1 MAAFSFFRD
10 DKNLTLEET
19 YAPRIEKKTNWR
31 LVIYLPTGI
40 VSITCLMIAL
50 FIQFNIMSLGST
62 NPLDFMVIALLVF
75 IGPYG
80 FYENHRYNKIRS
92 LEEKLPEFLRDVAE
106 SGKFGMTLAVSIRS
120 ASKGRYGDLT
130 PEIRR
135 MAAQIGWGISATEA
149 LKLFSERVQTPLVR
163 RTCGIIIKAAN
174 AGGNVAD
181 ILTLVSTDIKES
193 QLTRAEKEMNMKAYM
208 IVIYVAFFVFLA
220 TVLILN
226 AVFIPQIQAAG
237 QGAAGQGA
245 DSETGAALS
254 GGATTVNAALIPEVR
269 FIYLASALIHGLG
282 DGVTAGILENG
293 QIGNGL
299 KHSFL
304 MVLIAYLM
312 LRVMLV

>member
-1 MAAFSFFRD
+1 MAAFPFFRD
-10 DKNLTLEET
+10 DKNLTLDEMYT
-19 YAPRIEKKTNWR
+19 PRIEKKTNWR
-31 LVIYLPTGI
+31 IMIYLPIGI
-40 VSITCLMIAL
+40 TAVICLMIAL
-50 FIQFNIMSLGST
+50 FIQLNILSIGTT

-80 FYENHRYNKIRS
+80 FFETHRYNKVRS

-149 LKLFSERVQTPLVR
+149 LKLFSERVQTPLVK

-181 ILTLVSTDIKES
+181 ILTLVSTDIKET

-226 AVFIPQIQAAG
+226 AVFIPQIQNAG
-237 QGAAGQGA
+237 GKSGSNGG
-245 DSETGAALS
+245 SGLS
-254 GGATTVNAALIPEVR
+254 GGATTVNAALIPQVR
-269 FIYLASALIHGLG
+269 FIYLASALVHGLG
-282 DGVTAGILENG
+282 DGLTAGILENG
-293 QIGNGL
+293 QVGNGL

>member
-1 MAAFSFFRD
+1 MAAFPFFRED
-10 DKNLTLEET
+10 RNLTLDEMYT
-19 YAPRIEKKTNWR
+19 PRIEKKTNWR
-31 LVIYLPTGI
+31 LVIYLPTGVAAI
-40 VSITCLMIAL
+40 ACLLIAI
-50 FIQFNIMSLGST
+50 FIQLGIVAIGSA
-62 NPLDFMVIALLVF
+62 NSLDFMVAGLLVF
-75 IGPYG
+75 IGPFG
-80 FYENHRYNKIRS
+80 VYENHRYNKIRS

-120 ASKGRYGDLT
+120 AAKGRYGDLT

-193 QLTRAEKEMNMKAYM
+193 QLTRAEKELNMKAYM

-226 AVFIPQIQAAG
+226 AVFIPQIQNAG
-237 QGAAGQGA
+237 GKSSGAEGGI
-245 DSETGAALS
+245 SS
-254 GGATTVNAALIPEVR
+254 GATTVNAALIPQVR
-269 FIYLASALIHGLG
+269 FIYMASALVHGLG
-282 DGVTAGILENG
+282 DGITAGILENG
-293 QIGNGL
+293 QLGNGL
-299 KHSFL
+299 KHSFV
-304 MVLIAYLM
+304 MVLLAYLM
-312 LRVMLV
+312 LRFMLG

>member
-1 MAAFSFFRD
+1 MAALPFFRG
-10 DKNLTLEET
+10 DKNLTLDEIYT
-19 YAPRIEKKTNWR
+19 PRIEKKTNWR
-31 LVIYLPTGI
+31 LVIYLPIGI
-40 VSITCLMIAL
+40 ASIICLMIAL
-50 FIQFNIMSLGST
+50 FIQFDILKVGSM
-62 NPLDFMVIALLVF
+62 NSLDFMVVGLLVF

-80 FYENHRYNKIRS
+80 FYEHHRYNQVRA

-130 PEIRR
+130 PEIKR

-193 QLTRAEKEMNMKAYM
+193 QLTRAEKELNMKAYM

-226 AVFIPQIQAAG
+226 AVFIPQIQNAG
-237 QGAAGQGA
+237 GKAN
-245 DSETGAALS
+245 TGEGESGLS
-254 GGATTVNAALIPEVR
+254 GGATTVNAALIPQVR
-269 FIYLASALIHGLG
+269 FIYLASALVHGLG
-282 DGVTAGILENG
+282 DGVTAGILETG

-299 KHSFL
+299 RHSFL
-304 MVLIAYLM
+304 MVMIAYLM

>member
-1 MAAFSFFRD
+1 MAAFPFFRG
-10 DKNLTLEET
+10 DKNLTLDEIYT
-19 YAPRIEKKTNWR
+19 PRIEKKTNWR
-31 LVIYLPTGI
+31 LVIYLPIGI
-40 VSITCLMIAL
+40 ASIICLMIAL
-50 FIQFNIMSLGST
+50 FIQFDILKVGSM
-62 NPLDFMVIALLVF
+62 NSLDFMVVALLVF

-80 FYENHRYNKIRS
+80 FYEHHRYNKVRS

-149 LKLFSERVQTPLVR
+149 LKLFSERVETPLVR

-193 QLTRAEKEMNMKAYM
+193 QLTRAEKELNMKAYM

-226 AVFIPQIQAAG
+226 AVFIPQIQNAG
-237 QGAAGQGA
+237 GKSNSGDGG
-245 DSETGAALS
+245 SGLS
-254 GGATTVNAALIPEVR
+254 GGATTVNAALIPQVR
-269 FIYLASALIHGLG
+269 FIYLASALVHGLG
-282 DGVTAGILENG
+282 DGITAGILETG

-299 KHSFL
+299 RHSFL

>member
-10 DKNLTLEET
+10 DKNLTLDEMYT
-19 YAPRIEKKTNWR
+19 PRIEKHTNWR
-31 LVIYLPTGI
+31 LGIYLPTGI
-40 VSITCLMIAL
+40 TSIICLMIAL
-50 FIQFNIMSLGST
+50 FTQFNIMSVGSL

-80 FYENHRYNKIRS
+80 VYETHRFNMVRS

-120 ASKGRYGDLT
+120 AAKGRYGDLT

-149 LKLFSERVQTPLVR
+149 LKLFSERVQTPLVK

-226 AVFIPQIQAAG
+226 AVFIPQIQNAG
-237 QGAAGQGA
+237 GKASSGDGG
-245 DSETGAALS
+245 SSGLS
-254 GGATTVNAALIPEVR
+254 GGATTVNAGLIPQVR
-269 FIYLASALIHGLG
+269 FIYLASALVHGLG

-299 KHSFL
+299 KHSFV

>member
-1 MAAFSFFRD
+1 MAAFPFFRE
-10 DKNLTLEET
+10 DKNLTLEEI
-19 YAPRIEKKTNWR
+19 YAPRIQKKTNWR

-40 VSITCLMIAL
+40 ISIICLMLAVFVQVGITTVG
-50 FIQFNIMSLGST
+50 SL

-80 FYENHRYNKIRS
+80 IYENHRFNKIRS

-120 ASKGRYGDLT
+120 AAKGRYGDLT

-149 LKLFSERVQTPLVR
+149 LKLFSERVSTPLVR

-181 ILTLVSTDIKES
+181 ILTLVSTDIKET

-226 AVFIPQIQAAG
+226 AVFIPQIQNAG
-237 QGAAGQGA
+237 AGAASGGE
-245 DSETGAALS
+245 SSGLS
-254 GGATTVNAALIPEVR
+254 GGATTVNAKLIPQVR
-269 FIYLASALIHGLG
+269 FIYLASALVHGLG

-293 QIGNGL
+293 QLGNGL
-299 KHSFL
+299 KHSFV
-304 MVLIAYLM
+304 MVLLAYLM
-312 LRVMLV
+312 LRVLMV

>member
-1 MAAFSFFRD
+1 M
-10 DKNLTLEET
+10 
-19 YAPRIEKKTNWR
+19 
-31 LVIYLPTGI
+31 
-40 VSITCLMIAL
+40 MAL
-50 FIQFNIMSLGST
+50 FIQFNIMSAGST

-80 FYENHRYNKIRS
+80 FYENHRFNKVRS

-120 ASKGRYGDLT
+120 SAKGRYGDLT

-226 AVFIPQIQAAG
+226 AVFIPQIQNAG
-237 QGAAGQGA
+237 GKATS
-245 DSETGAALS
+245 SEAGAALS
-254 GGATTVNAALIPEVR
+254 GGATTVNAALIPQVR
-269 FIYLASALIHGLG
+269 FIYLASALVHGLG

-293 QIGNGL
+293 QMGNGL

-304 MVLIAYLM
+304 MVMIAYLM